1 MGSLS
6 SVRVDLPT
14 MSTVDEG
21 KNQELLKEL
30 LVVYSAVRSLQDQIS
45 QVYGYDLPTFSQAQ
59 NLEIDSLY
67 SASERTNIKVKAQ
80 SAITAFRALN
90 MSMSGTDI
98 LVRHL
103 TGDASL
109 DTGCIGLSESNIA
122 AGDYFFVRVYPAIIT
137 VPFDLQPGKVYYGW
151 ADGQLI
157 TDPSSVPV
165 FPSGNF
171 SPGVGLA
178 VGKRKLRV
186 GTPSGFTLS

>member
-1 MGSLS
+1 MSNLS

-14 MSTVDEG
+14 MTTIDEN

-30 LVVYSAVRSLQDQIS
+30 LVVYSAVRSLQAQIS
-45 QVYGYDLPTFSQAQ
+45 QVYGYDIPAFSQVQ

-98 LVRHL
+98 MVRHL
-103 TGDASL
+103 TGNASL
-109 DTGCIGLSESNIA
+109 DTGCIGLSESDVA
-122 AGDYFFVRVYPAIIT
+122 TGDYFFVLVSPAIIT

-157 TDPSSVPV
+157 TDPFSVPV
-165 FPSGNF
+165 FAEGNF
-171 SPGVGLA
+171 TPGVGLA
-178 VGKRKLRV
+178 IGRRKLQI
-186 GTPSGFTLS
+186 GTPGGYLFS